1 MAEKVRVLPVL
12 ATGPEIVS
20 MVTLSIPDG
29 LGMRLASGMCNLG
42 LKVGCHRDR
51 VESLVDLQ
59 TKNPAC
65 R

>member
-42 LKVGCHRDR
+42 LKVGVSQR
-51 VESLVDLQ
+51 Q
-59 TKNPAC
+59 N
-65 R
+65 